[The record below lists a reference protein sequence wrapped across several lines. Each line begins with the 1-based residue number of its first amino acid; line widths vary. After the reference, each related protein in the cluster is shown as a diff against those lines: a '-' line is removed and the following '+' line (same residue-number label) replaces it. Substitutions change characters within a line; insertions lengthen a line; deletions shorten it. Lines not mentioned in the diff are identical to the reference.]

1 MDGPLLQPDGG
12 VYKTALQKWQER
24 EAKDAKI
31 TALYAEKIR
40 KREEEEKS
48 RSGQDNV
55 QPEGPQSV
63 PRGKDPQSQERPG
76 EQERKDPEG
85 QERKDRERRR
95 RVDGKRA
102 LGAKLPEQEETSE
115 WYPAARV
122 HEPRRGPHASEG
134 EGSEQG
140 GRHAVSI
147 EMMSQVPSRARGEGQ
162 QSIPKSTA
170 ASSRRQAGRTKE
182 EWDEIM
188 RQTNEKL
195 AKGKKKDAEGT

>member
-1 MDGPLLQPDGG
+1 M
-12 VYKTALQKWQER
+12 YKTALQKWQER

-48 RSGQDNV
+48 RSGQGHV

-63 PRGKDPQSQERPG
+63 PPREDPQSQERPG
-76 EQERKDPEG
+76 EQERKDLER
-85 QERKDRERRR
+85 QERKDREIRR

-102 LGAKLPEQEETSE
+102 PVAKSPEQGETSE
-115 WYPAARV
+115 RYPAARI
-122 HEPRRGPHASEG
+122 HGPPRGSHTSEG

-140 GRHAVSI
+140 GRHGVSI
-147 EMMSQVPSRARGEGQ
+147 EMISQVPSQARGEGR
-162 QSIPKSTA
+162 QSIPRSTA
-170 ASSRRQAGRTKE
+170 ASSRRQALRTKE

-195 AKGKKKDAEGT
+195 AKAKGEKKDKEGT